1 MDPFHY
7 QELCK
12 NRRRKIVHILTW
24 ATLTSILRKNR
35 IGKAVMASKKDAIG
49 SLYASRR
56 YLYFPFHGAKQR
68 NVEKLIKIPEYSSE

>member
-35 IGKAVMASKKDAIG
+35 IAVMASKKDAIG
-49 SLYASRR
+49 TLSASRR

-68 NVEKLIKIPEYSSE
+68 NVEKLLKIPEYSSE

>member
-49 SLYASRR
+49 TLSASRR
-56 YLYFPFHGAKQR
+56 YLYFPFRGAKQR
-68 NVEKLIKIPEYSSE
+68 NVEKLLKIPEYSSE

>member
-35 IGKAVMASKKDAIG
+35 IGKASKKDAIG
-49 SLYASRR
+49 TLSARRR

-68 NVEKLIKIPEYSSE
+68 NVEKLLKIPEYSSE

>member
-35 IGKAVMASKKDAIG
+35 RGKAVMASKKDAIRTI
-49 SLYASRR
+49 SASRR
-56 YLYFPFHGAKQR
+56 YLYFPFHGAK
-68 NVEKLIKIPEYSSE
+68 